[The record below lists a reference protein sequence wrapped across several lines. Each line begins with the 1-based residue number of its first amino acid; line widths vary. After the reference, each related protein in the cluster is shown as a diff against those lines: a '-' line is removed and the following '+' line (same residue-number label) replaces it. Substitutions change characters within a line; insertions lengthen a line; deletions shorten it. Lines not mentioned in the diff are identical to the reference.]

1 MKQIAVL
8 NGPNLD
14 RLGKREP
21 EIYGKQTL
29 EDILTDLRLHADG
42 RAEILDFQSNHEG
55 ELIEQ
60 IHQWSD
66 QGITLG
72 IINPAGFTHTSV
84 ALRDALSSGCI
95 QFVEVHISHIHSRE
109 KLRRLENVEKP
120 EQDKSRQHVR
130 PDMAGLLHQRLKA
143 KKAEG
148 HGYDFIQNHFPGIEL
163 FQSSLAFVTNG
174 KRQCNQDQ
182 RQKQL

>member
-109 KLRRLENVEKP
+109 EFRRHSVTAPACKAQISGMGAFGYKAAL
-120 EQDKSRQHVR
+120 DY
-130 PDMAGLLHQRLKA
+130 LL
-143 KKAEG
+143 
-148 HGYDFIQNHFPGIEL
+148 
-163 FQSSLAFVTNG
+163 SL
-174 KRQCNQDQ
+174 
-182 RQKQL
+182 